1 MNKRCNRIEQ
11 VGNKLLAIHN
21 LSDWKLM
28 VLKLPDDY
36 FHVAGACVP
45 SSKMIVFNQLWE
57 QFMPMKEIRN
67 IILHEIAHALGGEG
81 HGKKWK
87 KFATLLN
94 ISTEK
99 YFIPKR
105 LLEKNK

>member
-1 MNKRCNRIEQ
+1 
-11 VGNKLLAIHN
+11 
-21 LSDWKLM
+21 
-28 VLKLPDDY
+28 
-36 FHVAGACVP
+36 
-45 SSKMIVFNQLWE
+45 
-57 QFMPMKEIRN
+57 MKEIRN